1 MSLIVEEYM
10 RRLPYIMEEGDINSD
25 AFNNAILIKK
35 CIKDM
40 ANKNLLS
47 EFDKSLISLVV
58 SGYNFSEISRLL
70 TVDRSRVSATV
81 KSVTDRI
88 AYILG
93 GEFTDA
99 GLLERLQD
107 IESISESDVSEFF
120 KRGTLR
126 AND

>member
-47 EFDKSLISLVV
+47 DFDKSIISLVV

>member
-1 MSLIVEEYM
+1 
-10 RRLPYIMEEGDINSD
+10 
-25 AFNNAILIKK
+25 
-35 CIKDM
+35 
-40 ANKNLLS
+40 
-47 EFDKSLISLVV
+47 V

-107 IESISESDVSEFF
+107 IESISEHDVSEFF